1 MINIR
6 EFTNAPVIKVE
17 STDLNDRRYAH
28 LNAVADYNE
37 LIEGSIL
44 EFGVYRGGT
53 INLLADKFKNQ
64 TLYGFDS
71 FEGLPEDWDMNDHPE
86 KGYIEKE
93 RFALDS
99 LPEVLNNVELIKG
112 WFNESIPK
120 FLETHDINPIKI
132 LHVDCDL
139 YVSTKIVFDNLND
152 AIVPGT
158 VIVFDEFYPW
168 GRKRY
173 RNWKEHEY
181 KALDEW
187 VDKHNRKFKVLYRN
201 EHQQCSIKVTQ

>member
-1 MINIR
+1 MINIK
-6 EFTNAPVIKVE
+6 EFMNAPVIKVE

-37 LIEGSIL
+37 LIDGSIL

-71 FEGLPEDWDMNDHPE
+71 FEGLPEDWNMNDHPE

-112 WFNESIPK
+112 WF
-120 FLETHDINPIKI
+120 
-132 LHVDCDL
+132 
-139 YVSTKIVFDNLND
+139 
-152 AIVPGT
+152 
-158 VIVFDEFYPW
+158 
-168 GRKRY
+168 
-173 RNWKEHEY
+173 
-181 KALDEW
+181 
-187 VDKHNRKFKVLYRN
+187 DKS
-201 EHQQCSIKVTQ
+201 QD